1 MLNDYIFTS
10 ESVTEGNPDKM
21 ADQISDAILDYILKK
36 DKNARVSCEVLLS
49 NGLCVIAGEI
59 KTEVYAP
66 LQEIAR
72 DVIRR
77 IGYTDATYG
86 FDYRS
91 AGVLN
96 SIGEQS
102 IDINKDNTDLGA
114 EDQGIMF
121 GYASDETSNYM
132 PMAIDLA
139 HKITKQL
146 AYVRKN
152 GDIPYLRPDG
162 KAQVSVQYKNGL
174 PVFVDTIVV
183 LAQHSPDVKYEQ
195 LKKDI
200 MNNVI
205 LKVIP
210 KNLINKNTIYHINP
224 AGGFIVGGP
233 QIDAGLTG
241 RKIMVD
247 TYGGSCPHGGGSF
260 SGKDPTK
267 IDRSASYMARY
278 ITKNMVAA
286 GVAKKM
292 TLQFSYAIGVVQPTS
307 IMINTHNTS
316 NIDEKLIQECIKSL
330 FDLTPKGII
339 QMLDLHYVEYELT
352 AKYGHFG
359 REENLFKWE
368 KIDKIELIQAY
379 LGIN

>member
-102 IDINKDNTDLGA
+102 IDINKDNADLGA

-210 KNLINKNTIYHINP
+210 KNLIDENTIYHINP